1 MNTGVASA
9 GANWREAIGQEQPLQ
24 VVGTINALMALLAKR
39 AGYRAIYLSGSG
51 VASASYGFPDLGM
64 TTLDNVADDARRIT
78 DAVDLPLLVDIDTG
92 FGGTAFSIGRT
103 TGTLEKIGAAA
114 VHIEDQVIQK
124 RCGHRPG
131 KKIVPAPEMCDRIKA
146 AVDARSNPDFMIVAR
161 TDAFASEGLGPAL
174 ERAGAYVEAGADAI
188 FPEALQ
194 TLDQYKAFTEGFS
207 IPPVL
212 ANLTEFGETPS
223 FTLEEMRS
231 VGVAIALYPL
241 TVFRVMNQAAE
252 RAYQTLRKE
261 GDQKSLISAMQTRE
275 ALYDVLDYHKYEAWV
290 DRLYED

>member
-1 MNTGVASA
+1 MNTGAASA

-131 KKIVPAPEMCDRIKA
+131 KKIVPAREMCDRIKA

-174 ERAGAYVEAGADAI
+174 ERAGAYVEAGANAI

-207 IPPVL
+207 VPVL

-275 ALYDVLDYHKYEAWV
+275 ALYDVLDYYKYEAWV
-290 DRLYED
+290 DQLYEE

>member
-1 MNTGVASA
+1 MNTGAASA

-174 ERAGAYVEAGADAI
+174 ERAREYVEAGADTI

-207 IPPVL
+207 VPVL

-241 TVFRVMNQAAE
+241 TVFRVMNKAAE

-275 ALYDVLDYHKYEAWV
+275 ALYDVLDYYKYEAWV